1 MRLTTNLGLKKP
13 EGTDV
18 VNIDDFNYNA
28 DILDAK
34 VKEISNKLSS
44 ISTNAKSTSFDNSS
58 NGMSATNVQDAIE
71 ENKTSIL
78 NLNSKT
84 DTMNSDLSNLKTRVD
99 NGQNVKITEDNG
111 ACRGIPSNDANNIET
126 TGFWM
131 GSNVANAPS
140 VTHGWVYIESKV
152 HNNLYQNQIAT
163 DLHNSEKRWTRH
175 KVSGTWSDW
184 RSL

>member
-44 ISTNAKSTSFDNSS
+44 ISTNAKNTSFDNSS
-58 NGMSATNVQDAIE
+58 NGMAATNVQDAIE

-78 NLNSKT
+78 SLQSELGTNRESL
-84 DTMNSDLSNLKTRVD
+84 
-99 NGQNVKITEDNG
+99 ITS
-111 ACRGIPSNDANNIET
+111 C
-126 TGFWM
+126 
-131 GSNVANAPS
+131 
-140 VTHGWVYIESKV
+140 
-152 HNNLYQNQIAT
+152 NQII
-163 DLHNSEKRWTRH
+163 DL
-175 KVSGTWSDW
+175 
-184 RSL
+184 L

>member
-44 ISTNAKSTSFDNSS
+44 ISTNAKNTSFDNSS
-58 NGMSATNVQDAIE
+58 NGMVATNVQDAIV

-78 NLNSKT
+78 KLQT
-84 DTMNSDLSNLKTRVD
+84 EL
-99 NGQNVKITEDNG
+99 NGQRL
-111 ACRGIPSNDANNIET
+111 RGINI
-126 TGFWM
+126 
-131 GSNVANAPS
+131 ANAIIDKLE
-140 VTHGWVYIESKV
+140 G
-152 HNNLYQNQIAT
+152 
-163 DLHNSEKRWTRH
+163 
-175 KVSGTWSDW
+175 
-184 RSL
+184 